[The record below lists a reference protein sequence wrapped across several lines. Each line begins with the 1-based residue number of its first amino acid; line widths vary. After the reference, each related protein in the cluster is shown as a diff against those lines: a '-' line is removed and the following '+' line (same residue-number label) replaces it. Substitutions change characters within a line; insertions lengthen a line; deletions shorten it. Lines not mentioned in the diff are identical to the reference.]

1 MNLDLHYLCNL
12 PMTSLLWTCTVVS
25 ISFDWW
31 RIIEHA
37 IDISHNNIRDIDPEA
52 FDELSYAFY
61 FDASYNLLTNF
72 SQIPMKFQ
80 KGIKLLNVSFNQIQD
95 IPRSSFPKLYELASI
110 DFSHNNITDVGR
122 SVFSTLFSIR
132 HLNFR

>member
-1 MNLDLHYLCNL
+1 
-12 PMTSLLWTCTVVS
+12 MTSLLRTFVVVS

-31 RIIEHA
+31 RIIEHT

-122 SVFSTLFSIR
+122 SVFFKIVQYQTFEFQVTILKYTVLIV
-132 HLNFR
+132 